1 MTDDS
6 LNRIEFEKIYEH
18 NDNFVDIQDTTEE
31 QVVSRVSESSFLFE
45 NQSEMIH
52 FGSVIFMNRNEK
64 ELEETSCTFGVLQS
78 YYWGSVQIKKKF
90 GNYLCKQSTLA
101 LVVKPYLFFLFCLW
115 SYFFGSF
122 GLFFGSGSGSKT
134 FLEPTNVDYQFF
146 LEVQSYLFV
155 FKWAK
160 YWAFFDFLGP
170 CGQLLGL
177 QSDLKTFLGP
187 TYIDNQFLFWNYHS
201 IFGF

>member
-101 LVVKPYLFFLFCLW
+101 LVVKPYLFF
-115 SYFFGSF
+115 YFAFGAI
-122 GLFFGSGSGSKT
+122 
-134 FLEPTNVDYQFF
+134 FLV
-146 LEVQSYLFV
+146 
-155 FKWAK
+155 
-160 YWAFFDFLGP
+160 
-170 CGQLLGL
+170 LLGY
-177 QSDLKTFLGP
+177 FLDRG
-187 TYIDNQFLFWNYHS
+187 QVQKHFWNLLM
-201 IFGF
+201 

>member
-18 NDNFVDIQDTTEE
+18 NDDFVDIQDTTEE

-101 LVVKPYLFFLFCLW
+101 LVVKPYLFFILPLE
-115 SYFFGSF
+115 
-122 GLFFGSGSGSKT
+122 LFFW
-134 FLEPTNVDYQFF
+134 FF
-146 LEVQSYLFV
+146 WAIFWIGVR
-155 FKWAK
+155 FK
-160 YWAFFDFLGP
+160 
-170 CGQLLGL
+170 
-177 QSDLKTFLGP
+177 
-187 TYIDNQFLFWNYHS
+187 N
-201 IFGF
+201 IFGTY